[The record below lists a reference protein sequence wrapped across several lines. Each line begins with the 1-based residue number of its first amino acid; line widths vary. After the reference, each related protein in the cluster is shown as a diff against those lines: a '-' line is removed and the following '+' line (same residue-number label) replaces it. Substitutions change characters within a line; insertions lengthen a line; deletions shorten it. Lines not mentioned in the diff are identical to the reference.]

1 MLSCRLSSPIA
12 VRAFGFKTPA
22 KTKFSGYEL
31 LVGMNPPGTSLLVPS
46 ASGIA
51 AFFNAPDISQ
61 QFVIILLAVEAYL
74 KIQLHLLT

>member
-31 LVGMNPPGTSLLVPS
+31 LVGMNSPRNIAPCALCLLHSCLLQFKS
-46 ASGIA
+46 ATEFKQA
-51 AFFNAPDISQ
+51 
-61 QFVIILLAVEAYL
+61 LLGML
-74 KIQLHLLT
+74 